1 MAQKT
6 EEKNETREAGEA
18 QEKRAGADET
28 VRQGPT
34 VRWDDSRMTS
44 SYANV
49 CNVTSTRE
57 EVTLL
62 FGTNQSWHGGQ
73 QQLTVLLSN
82 RIILNPY
89 AAKRL
94 SVLMNNIIREY
105 EARFGEIKIEGA

>member
-6 EEKNETREAGEA
+6 DEKDVTKDAA
-18 QEKRAGADET
+18 DQEKKAGADET

-94 SVLMNNIIREY
+94 SVLMNNIVREY
-105 EARFGEIKIEGA
+105 ESRFGEIKIEGA

>member
-6 EEKNETREAGEA
+6 DEKEQDKKETP
-18 QEKRAGADET
+18 QEKKAGADDT

-94 SVLMNNIIREY
+94 SVLMNNIVREY
-105 EARFGEIKIEGA
+105 ESRFGEIKIEGA

>member
-6 EEKNETREAGEA
+6 DEKDVTKNETAK
-18 QEKRAGADET
+18 EKKTGADET
-28 VRQGPT
+28 ARQGAT

-105 EARFGEIKIEGA
+105 ESRFGEIKIEGT

>member
-6 EEKNETREAGEA
+6 EEKDVTQNETAQGKKTGEDEPA
-18 QEKRAGADET
+18 RPGAK
-28 VRQGPT
+28 

-94 SVLMNNIIREY
+94 SVLMNNIVREY